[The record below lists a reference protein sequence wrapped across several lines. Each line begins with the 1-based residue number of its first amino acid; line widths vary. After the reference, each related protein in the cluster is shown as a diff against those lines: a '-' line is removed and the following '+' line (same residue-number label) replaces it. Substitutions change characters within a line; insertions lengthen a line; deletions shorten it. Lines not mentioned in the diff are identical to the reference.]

1 MIVDESSFQKVKGF
15 APQAWSID
23 LQNNSFTCPH
33 QLIAMLGYPTQSVL
47 TLSQLFAAFEKTQL
61 ALLKKH
67 IKQVMETGKPIIQT
81 AILNAYQHRYIAEIV
96 INALPAN
103 DKVITGTIELKQ
115 YFLTKQQ
122 ELAFLKQVFAQSNE
136 GLMIADLNHTILLV
150 NKAWCNNTGY
160 QEHELLG
167 QPASILKSGRY
178 TKPFYQK
185 LWSHIDEHKIWTG
198 ELLAKTKQ
206 GEIYAHEARIQR
218 IDLPGEEHVYVS
230 SSHRLDTSTDLWD
243 EDDPNASS
251 KVHVPDKNAF
261 NKKLN
266 ADYKQLNN
274 EVTIVGLVFSVS
286 LAQATS
292 AMTRQWLVAQ
302 RFSQLSQSGHLGILN
317 EKMFAAY
324 WVVPKKMEDIEH
336 TLKNALNVLEGHNSY
351 EDIGLSATVHGGA
364 SVLQI
369 DASSPSQM
377 LAHASQALIANSQGD
392 ESSLYYFDRRL
403 SKRFNRKATLATL
416 LRQALAANQV
426 EAYYQPIV
434 ALPELKIV
442 KFEALCRV
450 KLDTQ
455 LPYSVQELIEIAEEY
470 NWIDQID
477 AAVTK
482 QALHDLPLLQRHYHD
497 DNIGMSIN
505 RSVVNDRVSHCCLE
519 DTLKIFEASDID
531 LGLITLELTESAYFD
546 DSYYHAEWLEKL
558 KARNIAIAL
567 DDFGT
572 GYSSFSYLRQIP
584 VNIVKI
590 DRSFVSGLT
599 EESNEYAMI
608 DMLCKLTHKMGGK
621 VIAEGVETQQ
631 ELYLLSKIKA
641 DMLQGYIFSKPR
653 SLEQILNNSNDPVYM
668 KLIQNLYQEN
678 VVNAQTIMRRDF
690 PKIGPDQKLGIALE
704 KFEIHNSRHLLVIE
718 NSHCLGVL
726 HQSDVSAAISPY
738 LNTKGEQNRDLMT
751 LNKRAH
757 QVMSKDF
764 LQVSLDTSFD
774 QLFEQFVNQP
784 YTVVAVTGPNGVCLG
799 LIMLEDM
806 LLKHREHQNSH

>member
-1 MIVDESSFQKVKGF
+1 MVVDESSFQKVKDF

-23 LQNNSFTCPH
+23 LQNNNFTCPQ
-33 QLIAMLGYPTQSVL
+33 QLIAMLGYPSQSVI
-47 TLSQLFAAFEKTQL
+47 TLSQLFAAFEKNQVS
-61 ALLKKH
+61 LLKKH
-67 IKQVMETGKPIIQT
+67 IRQVIDTGKPIIQT

-96 INALPAN
+96 INPLPKN

-122 ELAFLKQVFAQSNE
+122 ELAFLKRIFAQSNE
-136 GLMIADLNHTILLV
+136 GLMIADINHTILIV

-178 TKPFYQK
+178 TQSFYQK
-185 LWSHIDEHKIWTG
+185 LWSHVDEQKIWTG

-206 GEIYAHEARIQR
+206 GEVYAHEARIQR
-218 IDLPGEEHVYVS
+218 IDLPGQDHVYVS
-230 SSHRLDTSTDLWD
+230 SSHRLDTSADLWD
-243 EDDPNASS
+243 EDNPNASS

-261 NKKLN
+261 SKKLN
-266 ADYKQLNN
+266 ADYKQLSND
-274 EVTIVGLVFSVS
+274 VTIVTLVFSVN

-292 AMTRQWLVAQ
+292 AVTRQWLVAQ
-302 RFSQLSQSGHLGILN
+302 RFSQLSQRGHLGILN

-324 WVVPKKMEDIEH
+324 WIVPKQMEDIEH
-336 TLKNALNVLEGHNSY
+336 TLKSALAALEGHNSY

-377 LAHASQALIANSQGD
+377 LAHASQALIANSQGND
-392 ESSLYYFDRRL
+392 SSLYYFDRRL

-416 LRQALAANQV
+416 LRQALTANKI

-450 KLDTQ
+450 KLDTNI
-455 LPYSVQELIEIAEEY
+455 PYSVQELIEIAEEY

-482 QALHDLPLLQRHYHD
+482 QALHDLPILQKHYRS
-497 DNIGMSIN
+497 NSLGMSIN

-519 DTLKIFEASDID
+519 DTLNIFEASDID

-546 DSYYHAEWLEKL
+546 DSYYHSEWLDKL

-584 VNIVKI
+584 VNVVKI

-631 ELYLLSKIKA
+631 ELYLLSKLNA

-653 SLEQILNNSNDPVYM
+653 SLADILATTQDNIYPHLSQHV
-668 KLIQNLYQEN
+668 YQEN
-678 VVNAQTIMRRDF
+678 IINAHSIMRRDF
-690 PKIGPDQKLGIALE
+690 PKIGPDDKLKTAVE
-704 KFEIHNSRHLLVIE
+704 RFKKYQSRDLIVIE
-718 NSHCLGVL
+718 KSRCLGVL
-726 HQSDVSAAISPY
+726 HQGDVNAAISPY
-738 LNTKGEQNRDLMT
+738 LNTKGEQNRDLLT
-751 LNKRAH
+751 LNKRVH
-757 QVMSKDF
+757 QVMHKSHIK
-764 LQVSLDTSFD
+764 VAINTTYEH
-774 QLFEQFVNQP
+774 LFEQFVNQP
-784 YTVVAVTGPNGVCLG
+784 YTVAIVEGDSGICLG
-799 LIMLEDM
+799 LITLEDM
-806 LLKHREHQNSH
+806 LLQHEHIANKH